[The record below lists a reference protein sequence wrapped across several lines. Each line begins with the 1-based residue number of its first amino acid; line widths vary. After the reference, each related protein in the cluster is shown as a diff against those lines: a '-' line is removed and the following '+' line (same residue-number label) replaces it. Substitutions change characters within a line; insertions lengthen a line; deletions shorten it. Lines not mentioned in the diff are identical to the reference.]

1 LLLEIFY
8 AGKLKKKEELS
19 HLIKLLKRKTV
30 IEAESMIC
38 KGPLH
43 EKKLLDHKAH
53 GSLKN

>member
-1 LLLEIFY
+1 MLLEIFY